1 MYVWLGESFAVH
13 PEVVVVAHL
22 VGSVRHSRIEC
33 SQQPVNGV
41 IRNLPNAEEAQDMV
55 DSISIKIF
63 SHLAETVLPP
73 LIAVALHHLPIVGG
87 ESPILSHN
95 REVVGRS
102 ASRAIHVE
110 QLGIEPSVN
119 ARRADADWNV
129 AFQHHMMLVGIV
141 AHFAQLFIEVI
152 LNKIYIVDFVAIGFD
167 KSVNLFF
174 LIFSIFAPAVK
185 VGCFELVAQHA
196 IGSIGF
202 KPRQI
207 VLHKS
212 AISDCRRKLLT
223 HLGIQCFYVCLLKF
237 VHLLIV
243 YHCQSIKVGSFFAS
257 PFGFCFIFQF
267 AYCIGT
273 DIHRMQGESGI
284 GIIRI

>member
-1 MYVWLGESFAVH
+1 
-13 PEVVVVAHL
+13 
-22 VGSVRHSRIEC
+22 
-33 SQQPVNGV
+33 
-41 IRNLPNAEEAQDMV
+41 
-55 DSISIKIF
+55 
-63 SHLAETVLPP
+63 
-73 LIAVALHHLPIVGG
+73 
-87 ESPILSHN
+87 
-95 REVVGRS
+95 
-102 ASRAIHVE
+102 
-110 QLGIEPSVN
+110 
-119 ARRADADWNV
+119 
-129 AFQHHMMLVGIV
+129 MLVGIV
-141 AHFAQLFIEVI
+141 AHFAQLFVEVI

-207 VLHKS
+207 VLHKC
-212 AISDCRRKLLT
+212 AICDCRRKLLA

-267 AYCIGT
+267 ADGIGT